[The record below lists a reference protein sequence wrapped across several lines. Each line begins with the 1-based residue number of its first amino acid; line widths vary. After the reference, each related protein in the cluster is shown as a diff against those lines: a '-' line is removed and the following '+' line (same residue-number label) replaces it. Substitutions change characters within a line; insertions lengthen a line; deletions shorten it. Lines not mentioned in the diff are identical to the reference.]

1 MENNTNN
8 TNKENKT
15 KPSLPKTLSA
25 PIIKNMISFSEM
37 MLFINLVTDT
47 VLAEDK
53 NGNITY
59 YPENLD
65 LYFNYWL
72 IRFYTDYP
80 IENKCADDELNIDV
94 DKAYDLLMSDDFALN
109 VFDLR
114 HLSTQQKYIYD
125 MINKTVENRLQMM
138 YTQRYSLTDKA
149 LAELLNKVPTL
160 LEKLTDKTIDIKP
173 EDLKKLNEAI
183 GKFGTKSGN
192 EKLIKTMIESGLIER
207 PVKKEVNNS

>member
-8 TNKENKT
+8 TNKKNKV
-15 KPSLPKTLSA
+15 KPSLPKTLPA
-25 PIIKNMISFSEM
+25 PTIKNMISFSEM

-80 IENKCADDELNIDV
+80 IEDKCADDELNIDV

-109 VFDLR
+109 VLDLR

-160 LEKLTDKTIDIKP
+160 LEKLTDKTFDVFFIDFNFVSAS
-173 EDLKKLNEAI
+173 LSFAI
-183 GKFGTKSGN
+183 Y
-192 EKLIKTMIESGLIER
+192 I
-207 PVKKEVNNS
+207 P

>member
-8 TNKENKT
+8 TNKGNKT

-173 EDLKKLNEAI
+173 EDLKKLNESI
-183 GKFGTKSGN
+183 SKFGTKSGN
-192 EKLIKTMIESGLIER
+192 EKLIKTMIDMGLVER
-207 PVKKEVNNS
+207 PVKKDE

>member
-72 IRFYTDYP
+72 VRFYTDYP
-80 IENKCADDELNIDV
+80 IEDKCADDELNIDV

-125 MINKTVENRLQMM
+125 MINKTVENRLQIM

-149 LAELLNKVPTL
+149 LAELLNKVPAL

-173 EDLKKLNEAI
+173 EDLKKLNESI
-183 GKFGTKSGN
+183 SKFGTKSGN
-192 EKLIKTMIESGLIER
+192 EKLIKTMIDMGLVER
-207 PVKKEVNNS
+207 PVKKDE

>member
-173 EDLKKLNEAI
+173 EDLKKLNESI

-192 EKLIKTMIESGLIER
+192 EKLIKTMIDMGLVER
-207 PVKKEVNNS
+207 PVKKDE

>member
-8 TNKENKT
+8 TNKGNKT

-80 IENKCADDELNIDV
+80 IEDKCADDELNIDV

-192 EKLIKTMIESGLIER
+192 EKLIKTMIDMGLVER
-207 PVKKEVNNS
+207 PVME

>member
-47 VLAEDK
+47 VLTEDK

-125 MINKTVENRLQMM
+125 MINKTVENRLQIM

-192 EKLIKTMIESGLIER
+192 EKLIKTMIDMGLVER
-207 PVKKEVNNS
+207 PVKKEE

>member
-125 MINKTVENRLQMM
+125 MINKTVENRLQIM

-207 PVKKEVNNS
+207 PVKKEE

>member
-80 IENKCADDELNIDV
+80 IENKCADDELNIDI

-149 LAELLNKVPTL
+149 LAELLNKVPAL

-192 EKLIKTMIESGLIER
+192 EKLIKTMIDMGLVER
-207 PVKKEVNNS
+207 PVKKDE

>member
-8 TNKENKT
+8 TNKGNKT

-109 VFDLR
+109 VLDLR

-125 MINKTVENRLQMM
+125 MTNKTVENRLQMM

-149 LAELLNKVPTL
+149 LAELLNKVPAL

-173 EDLKKLNEAI
+173 EDLKKLNESI
-183 GKFGTKSGN
+183 SKFGTKSGN
-192 EKLIKTMIESGLIER
+192 EKLIKTMIDMGLVER
-207 PVKKEVNNS
+207 PVKKEE

>member
-80 IENKCADDELNIDV
+80 IENKCADDELNIDI

-192 EKLIKTMIESGLIER
+192 EKLIKAMIDMGLVER
-207 PVKKEVNNS
+207 PVKKEE

>member
-15 KPSLPKTLSA
+15 KPSLPKTLST

-125 MINKTVENRLQMM
+125 MINKTVENRLQIM

-173 EDLKKLNEAI
+173 EDLKKLNEAV

-192 EKLIKTMIESGLIER
+192 EKLIKAMIDMGLVER
-207 PVKKEVNNS
+207 PVKKEE

>member
-1 MENNTNN
+1 MENNTKN
-8 TNKENKT
+8 TKKENKT

-80 IENKCADDELNIDV
+80 IENKCADDELNIDI

-149 LAELLNKVPTL
+149 LAELLNKIPTL

-173 EDLKKLNEAI
+173 EDLKKLNESI
-183 GKFGTKSGN
+183 SKFGTKSGN
-192 EKLIKTMIESGLIER
+192 EKLIKTMIDMGLVER
-207 PVKKEVNNS
+207 PVKKDE

>member
-149 LAELLNKVPTL
+149 LAELLNKVPAL

-192 EKLIKTMIESGLIER
+192 EKLIKTMIDMGLVGR
-207 PVKKEVNNS
+207 PVKKEE

>member
-15 KPSLPKTLSA
+15 KPSLPKTLST

-125 MINKTVENRLQMM
+125 MTNKTVENRLQMM

-173 EDLKKLNEAI
+173 EDLKKLNESI
-183 GKFGTKSGN
+183 SKFGTKSGN
-192 EKLIKTMIESGLIER
+192 EKLIKTMIDMGLVER
-207 PVKKEVNNS
+207 PVKKDE

>member
-80 IENKCADDELNIDV
+80 IENKCADDELNIDI

-125 MINKTVENRLQMM
+125 MINKTVENRLQIM

-192 EKLIKTMIESGLIER
+192 EKLIKTMIDMGLVER
-207 PVKKEVNNS
+207 PVKKEE

>member
-15 KPSLPKTLSA
+15 NPSLPKTLSA

-80 IENKCADDELNIDV
+80 IENKCADDELNIDI

-149 LAELLNKVPTL
+149 LAELLNKVPAL

-173 EDLKKLNEAI
+173 EDLKKLNESI
-183 GKFGTKSGN
+183 SKFGTKSGN
-192 EKLIKTMIESGLIER
+192 EKLIKTMIDMGLVER
-207 PVKKEVNNS
+207 PVKKDE

>member
-25 PIIKNMISFSEM
+25 PTIKNMISFSEM

-80 IENKCADDELNIDV
+80 IENKCADDELNIDI

-125 MINKTVENRLQMM
+125 MINKTVENRLQIM

-207 PVKKEVNNS
+207 PVKKEE

>member
-15 KPSLPKTLSA
+15 KPSLPKTLST

-72 IRFYTDYP
+72 VRFYTDYP

-125 MINKTVENRLQMM
+125 MTNKTVENRLQMM

-173 EDLKKLNEAI
+173 EDLKKLNESI
-183 GKFGTKSGN
+183 SKFGTKSGN
-192 EKLIKTMIESGLIER
+192 EKLIKTMIDMGLVER
-207 PVKKEVNNS
+207 PVKKDE

>member
-72 IRFYTDYP
+72 VRFYTDYP

-149 LAELLNKVPTL
+149 LAELLNKVPAL

-173 EDLKKLNEAI
+173 EDLKKLNESI
-183 GKFGTKSGN
+183 SKFGTKSGN
-192 EKLIKTMIESGLIER
+192 EKLIKTMIDMGLVER
-207 PVKKEVNNS
+207 PVKKDE

>member
-72 IRFYTDYP
+72 VRFYTDYP
-80 IENKCADDELNIDV
+80 IEDKCADDELNIDV

-109 VFDLR
+109 VLNLR

-125 MINKTVENRLQMM
+125 MINKTVENRLQIM

-192 EKLIKTMIESGLIER
+192 EKLIKTMINMGLVER
-207 PVKKEVNNS
+207 PVKKEE

>member
-15 KPSLPKTLSA
+15 KPSLPKTLST

-125 MINKTVENRLQMM
+125 MTNKTVENRLQMM

-149 LAELLNKVPTL
+149 LAELLNKVPAL

-192 EKLIKTMIESGLIER
+192 EKLIKAMINMGLVER
-207 PVKKEVNNS
+207 PVKKEE

>member
-125 MINKTVENRLQMM
+125 MINKTVENRLQIM

-160 LEKLTDKTIDIKP
+160 LEKLTDKTIDINP
-173 EDLKKLNEAI
+173 EDLKKLNESI
-183 GKFGTKSGN
+183 SKFGTKSGN
-192 EKLIKTMIESGLIER
+192 EKLIKTMIDMGLVER
-207 PVKKEVNNS
+207 PVKKDE

>member
-1 MENNTNN
+1 MGNNTNN

-47 VLAEDK
+47 VLTEDK

-125 MINKTVENRLQMM
+125 MINKTVENRLQIM

-192 EKLIKTMIESGLIER
+192 EKLIKTMIDMGLVER
-207 PVKKEVNNS
+207 PVKKEE

>member
-1 MENNTNN
+1 MGNNTNN

-25 PIIKNMISFSEM
+25 PTIKNMISFSEM

-53 NGNITY
+53 NGNIIY

-72 IRFYTDYP
+72 VRFYTDYP

-149 LAELLNKVPTL
+149 LAELLNKVPAL

-173 EDLKKLNEAI
+173 EDLKKLNESI
-183 GKFGTKSGN
+183 SKFGTKSGN
-192 EKLIKTMIESGLIER
+192 EKLIKTMIDMGLVER
-207 PVKKEVNNS
+207 PVKKEE

>member
-72 IRFYTDYP
+72 VRFYTDYP
-80 IENKCADDELNIDV
+80 IEDKCADDELNIDV

-109 VFDLR
+109 VLDLR

-125 MINKTVENRLQMM
+125 MINKTVENRLQIM

-192 EKLIKTMIESGLIER
+192 EKLIKTMINMGYLT
-207 PVKKEVNNS
+207 V

>member
-8 TNKENKT
+8 TNKENKV
-15 KPSLPKTLSA
+15 KPSLPKTLPA

-109 VFDLR
+109 VLDLR

-125 MINKTVENRLQMM
+125 MTNKTVENRLQIM

-149 LAELLNKVPTL
+149 LAELLNKVPAL

-192 EKLIKTMIESGLIER
+192 EKLIKTMIDMGLVER
-207 PVKKEVNNS
+207 PVKKEE

>member
-8 TNKENKT
+8 TNKKNKV
-15 KPSLPKTLSA
+15 KPSLPKTLPA

-94 DKAYDLLMSDDFALN
+94 DKAYDLLISDDFALN

-125 MINKTVENRLQMM
+125 MTNKTVENRLQMM

-149 LAELLNKVPTL
+149 LAELLNKVPAL

-173 EDLKKLNEAI
+173 EDLKKLNESI
-183 GKFGTKSGN
+183 SKFGTKSGN
-192 EKLIKTMIESGLIER
+192 EKLIKTMIDMGLVER
-207 PVKKEVNNS
+207 PVKKEE

>member
-8 TNKENKT
+8 TNKGNKT

-125 MINKTVENRLQMM
+125 MINKTVENRLQIM

-173 EDLKKLNEAI
+173 EDLKKLNESI
-183 GKFGTKSGN
+183 SKFGTKSGN
-192 EKLIKTMIESGLIER
+192 EKLIKTMIDMGLVER
-207 PVKKEVNNS
+207 PVKKGQ

>member
-25 PIIKNMISFSEM
+25 PTIKNMISFSEM

-192 EKLIKTMIESGLIER
+192 EKLIKAMIDMGLVER
-207 PVKKEVNNS
+207 PVKKEE

>member
-15 KPSLPKTLSA
+15 KPSLPKTLST

-80 IENKCADDELNIDV
+80 IENKCADDELNIDI

-125 MINKTVENRLQMM
+125 MINKTVENRLQIM

-160 LEKLTDKTIDIKP
+160 LEKLTDKTIDINP
-173 EDLKKLNEAI
+173 EDLKKLNESI
-183 GKFGTKSGN
+183 SKFGTKSGN
-192 EKLIKTMIESGLIER
+192 EKLIKTMIDMGLVER
-207 PVKKEVNNS
+207 PVKKDE

>member
-8 TNKENKT
+8 TNKKNKV
-15 KPSLPKTLSA
+15 KPSLPKTLPA

-125 MINKTVENRLQMM
+125 MTNKTVENRLQMM

-149 LAELLNKVPTL
+149 LAELLNKVPAL

-173 EDLKKLNEAI
+173 EDLKKLNESI
-183 GKFGTKSGN
+183 SKFGTKSGN
-192 EKLIKTMIESGLIER
+192 EKLIKTMIDMGLVER
-207 PVKKEVNNS
+207 PVKKEE

>member
-15 KPSLPKTLSA
+15 NPSLPKTLSA

-125 MINKTVENRLQMM
+125 MINKTVENRLQIM

-149 LAELLNKVPTL
+149 LAELLNKVPAL

-173 EDLKKLNEAI
+173 EDLKKLNESI
-183 GKFGTKSGN
+183 SKFGTKSGN
-192 EKLIKTMIESGLIER
+192 EKLIKTMIDMGLVER
-207 PVKKEVNNS
+207 PVKKDE

>member
-114 HLSTQQKYIYD
+114 HLNTQQKYIYD

-149 LAELLNKVPTL
+149 LAELLNKVPAL

-173 EDLKKLNEAI
+173 EDLKKLNESI
-183 GKFGTKSGN
+183 SKFGTKSGN
-192 EKLIKTMIESGLIER
+192 EKLIKAMIEMGLVER
-207 PVKKEVNNS
+207 PVKKEE

>member
-72 IRFYTDYP
+72 VRFYTDYP

-149 LAELLNKVPTL
+149 LAELLNKVPAL

-173 EDLKKLNEAI
+173 EDLKKLNESI
-183 GKFGTKSGN
+183 SKFGTKSGN
-192 EKLIKTMIESGLIER
+192 EKLIKTMIDMGLVER
-207 PVKKEVNNS
+207 PVKKEE

>member
-65 LYFNYWL
+65 LYFDYWL

-109 VFDLR
+109 VLDLR

-125 MINKTVENRLQMM
+125 MINKTVENRLQIM

-192 EKLIKTMIESGLIER
+192 EKLIKTMIDMGLVER
-207 PVKKEVNNS
+207 PVKKEE

>member
-80 IENKCADDELNIDV
+80 IENKCADDELNIDI

-192 EKLIKTMIESGLIER
+192 EKLIKTMIDMGLVER
-207 PVKKEVNNS
+207 PVKKDE

>member
-72 IRFYTDYP
+72 VRFYTDYP

-125 MINKTVENRLQMM
+125 MINKTVENRLQIM

-192 EKLIKTMIESGLIER
+192 EKLIKTMIDMGLVER
-207 PVKKEVNNS
+207 PVKKEE

>member
-8 TNKENKT
+8 TNKKNKV
-15 KPSLPKTLSA
+15 KPSLPKTLPA

-37 MLFINLVTDT
+37 ILFINLVTDT

-125 MINKTVENRLQMM
+125 MTNKTVENRLQMM

-149 LAELLNKVPTL
+149 LAELLNKVPAL

-173 EDLKKLNEAI
+173 EDLKKLNESI
-183 GKFGTKSGN
+183 SKFGTKSGN
-192 EKLIKTMIESGLIER
+192 EKLIKTMIDMGLVER
-207 PVKKEVNNS
+207 PVKKEE